1 MLHPKPFYYLR
12 HGQTDWNLEHR
23 AQGQQDVALN
33 ETGRMQTHQALAK
46 LQGKEIASI
55 CCSPLV
61 RAHESASIIGDAL
74 SLPVVVVDDLKE
86 AAWGVF
92 EGQKK
97 GVWLERWKKGETPAG
112 AEPYDAFIE
121 RALRGVN
128 AALLHPAPVL
138 IVAHGGTYWAIEQ
151 QTGSAQADDIP
162 NCTPVRH
169 LPPTQPQTGWLV
181 EALL

>member
-1 MLHPKPFYYLR
+1 MLHPTPFYYLR

-33 ETGRMQTHQALAK
+33 ETGRIQVHQALAK
-46 LQGKEIASI
+46 LQGKKIASI

-61 RAHESASIIGDAL
+61 RAHESASIIGEAL

-97 GVWLERWKKGETPAG
+97 VS
-112 AEPYDAFIE
+112 
-121 RALRGVN
+121 
-128 AALLHPAPVL
+128 AP
-138 IVAHGGTYWAIEQ
+138 
-151 QTGSAQADDIP
+151 
-162 NCTPVRH
+162 
-169 LPPTQPQTGWLV
+169 
-181 EALL
+181 